1 MRTSVKNGSESTWV
15 CVFVLF
21 VCAKRSQDA
30 QTLPWSQFNI
40 YKICIW
46 TTYLYTLY
54 NNWRQ
59 NYSFYKKRSAQWHS
73 KWQCKLWNQLTP
85 NISILFPS
93 GQYAFPIQ
101 SWSTVS
107 CLSLFFSLVLIL
119 IDILLIFTF
128 FTFSFSAPFIQY
140 SVSGLGIS
148 FFLTCRYCFRAL
160 VPLFSLVWVGW
171 EPEEVFGL
179 HATGMCHS
187 CIVSACEHT
196 NIIDD
201 ILLMAF
207 WYVTVMFSQDNKEER

>member
-1 MRTSVKNGSESTWV
+1 MGGETDILKKVKSGEKQLQKRMRTSVKNASKSTWV

-21 VCAKRSQDA
+21 VRAKRSQDA
-30 QTLPWSQFNI
+30 QTLPWLQFNI

-85 NISILFPS
+85 NVSILFPS
-93 GQYAFPIQ
+93 GQNAFPIQ

-107 CLSLFFSLVLIL
+107 CLPPSLSLSLVLIL
-119 IDILLIFTF
+119 IYILLIFTF
-128 FTFSFSAPFIQY
+128 FTFSFPASFIQY

-148 FFLTCRYCFRAL
+148 LFLTCRYCFRSL
-160 VPLFSLVWVGW
+160 VPLLSVVWVG
-171 EPEEVFGL
+171 
-179 HATGMCHS
+179 S
-187 CIVSACEHT
+187 
-196 NIIDD
+196 
-201 ILLMAF
+201 
-207 WYVTVMFSQDNKEER
+207 